1 MAHSNTHFIFMEENI
16 SSYKRKIS
24 DSVRRASSLFDE
36 RKALP
41 SLGPAGQ
48 QSLRSVSSWLRSR
61 TSSIIDSLVGV
72 KEGDLS
78 TKNNNT
84 KWYLDEPNDWAE
96 QELVLGQFFPGTVDR
111 MDMEVCVHVL
121 GG

>member
-36 RKALP
+36 RKGML
-41 SLGPAGQ
+41 SLGLAGQ
-48 QSLRSVSSWLRSR
+48 QSLRNISSWLRSR
-61 TSSIIDSLVGV
+61 TSSIIDTLVGL

-78 TKNNNT
+78 IK
-84 KWYLDEPNDWAE
+84 KVPN
-96 QELVLGQFFPGTVDR
+96 GT
-111 MDMEVCVHVL
+111 
-121 GG
+121 